1 MLASLWAWLRRH
13 PRLVDGVV
21 AGCIALPNFPYVVA
35 GIYPMGELMGGRL
48 LATAFVLALCTPLI
62 WRRKWPLGVF
72 AVIASVAFLQWL
84 ANHFLMFADLALLLA
99 LYTVAAQS
107 RRLHTVVAFLVMELG
122 ALLVALRWISGTD
135 DRVATIVGL
144 SLCVL
149 VSGLVGD
156 SARSRR
162 AYYAELEARADRL
175 EREREQEA
183 QLAVADERARIAR
196 EMHDVVAHNVSVM
209 VVQAEGAAYL
219 LDTDPGRSRRAMG
232 TVASTGRQ
240 ALAEIRGLL
249 GVLRS
254 EQPADGERAP
264 QPGLGDLPDL
274 VDRVRHAG
282 VAVDLTVTVD
292 AGSVGAGRGLAAYRV
307 VQEGLTNVLKH
318 AGPRVR
324 TQVRVDRA
332 DGALRL
338 TVTDDGR
345 GVAADSTD
353 GRGHGLRGM
362 RERVGVYDGTLR
374 AGPRPGGGYEVHAE
388 IPLKEVGGG

>member
-1 MLASLWAWLRRH
+1 MLASLWAWFRRH
-13 PRLVDGVV
+13 PRIVDGVV
-21 AGCIALPNFPYVVA
+21 AACIALPNFPYVIA
-35 GIYPMGELMGGRL
+35 GIYPAGQAMGGRL
-48 LATAFVLALCTPLI
+48 LATVFILLQCVPLI
-62 WRRKWPLGVF
+62 WRRKWPLEVF
-72 AVIASVAFLQWL
+72 AAISAAAFLQWL
-84 ANHFLMFADLALLLA
+84 AGHFMTFANVSLLLA

-107 RRLHTVVAFLVMELG
+107 RRAHTVLAFLVMELG
-122 ALLVALRWISGTD
+122 ALLVMLRWVHGTN
-135 DRVATIVGL
+135 DRVSAFLGL
-144 SLCVL
+144 SLVVL
-149 VSGLVGD
+149 VSGLLGD
-156 SARSRR
+156 SVRSRR

-219 LDTDPGRSRRAMG
+219 LDTDPGRSRQAMG

-240 ALAEIRGLL
+240 ALAEMRRLL

-254 EQPADGERAP
+254 ERPPDDERAP
-264 QPGLGDLPDL
+264 QPGLGDLPAL
-274 VDRVRHAG
+274 VDRVRLAG
-282 VAVDLTVTVD
+282 VAVDLTVCP
-292 AGSVGAGRGLAAYRV
+292 GEGQVGAGHGLAAYRV
-307 VQEGLTNVLKH
+307 VQEALTNVLKH

-324 TQVRVDRA
+324 ARVTVDRA
-332 DGALRL
+332 GDVLRL

-345 GVAADSTD
+345 GVAADATD

-374 AGPRPGGGYEVHAE
+374 AGPRAGGGYEVYAE
-388 IPLKEVGGG
+388 IPLKGVGA

>member
-1 MLASLWAWLRRH
+1 MASLWAWLRRH
-13 PRLVDGVV
+13 PRIVDGVV
-21 AGCIALPNFPYVVA
+21 AGFIALPNLPYIAA
-35 GIYPMGELMGGRL
+35 GIFPAGEAMGGRL
-48 LATAFVLALCTPLI
+48 LATVFILLQCVPLI
-62 WRRKWPLGVF
+62 WRRRWPLGVF
-72 AVIASVAFLQWL
+72 AALSSVAFVQWS
-84 ANHFLMFADLALLLA
+84 ANHFMTFANVSLLLA

-107 RRLHTVVAFLVMELG
+107 RRLHTALAFLVMELG
-122 ALLVALRWISGTD
+122 ALLAALRWTGGAD
-135 DRVATIVGL
+135 DRVVTFVGL
-144 SLCVL
+144 SLCIL
-149 VSGLVGD
+149 VSGLLGD

-219 LDTDPGRSRRAMG
+219 FDTDPGRSRQAMS

-240 ALAEIRGLL
+240 ALAEMRRLL

-254 EQPADGERAP
+254 ERPADDERAP

-274 VDRVRHAG
+274 VDRVRVAG
-282 VAVDLTVTVD
+282 VAVDLTVTP
-292 AGSVGAGRGLAAYRV
+292 GKGPVGAGHGLAAYRV
-307 VQEGLTNVLKH
+307 VQEALTNVLKH
-318 AGPRVR
+318 AGPRVCAR
-324 TQVRVDRA
+324 VRVDRA
-332 DGALRL
+332 DDALRL

-345 GVAADSTD
+345 GAAADSTD

-374 AGPRPGGGYEVHAE
+374 AGPLPGGGYEVYAE
-388 IPLKEVGGG
+388 IPLKGVGG